1 MSDTTESGVN
11 KFYITDARTSEK
23 ITKSKTLELI
33 RMTIINNML
42 QYHPEA
48 ADYLVEG
55 QARFCYHTGPHTTA
69 FAL

>member
-1 MSDTTESGVN
+1 MN

-55 QARFCYHTGPHTTA
+55 QARSVHTGPHTTA